1 MQTRYLTIVVVAIIA
16 SVFWNAPGFAYTDF
30 KAGNFRA
37 GVNVIVKENEI
48 ISEELTAAGANVTV
62 AGSLK
67 EGLNALGANVNI
79 AGSVAGELN
88 AFGANLIL
96 SGEFRNK
103 VNAAAANI
111 VLNGIFDD
119 TVKAGA
125 AKITIMPA
133 TVIKGNLNY
142 SAAILDRQEG
152 SRVLGQI
159 IRKERKAGDE
169 KTKRRVKKV
178 AVAFQVIVWFLSLA
192 ALLIVGSIVNVFFAK
207 QTESVVAQISGS
219 PWKNIAAGFIFLIAA
234 PVAVIVAF
242 ITVIGIPAGIIA
254 GFLYGL
260 ILYISRIYIGI
271 WIGRKIIAYIIKSQV
286 SQFFWP
292 LAVGILAIA
301 LIGLIPLLGWMF
313 KLFCLLISLGAMF
326 LAAWRSIQ
334 TKS

>member
-1 MQTRYLTIVVVAIIA
+1 MFIA
-16 SVFWNAPGFAYTDF
+16 SSVFWYSPGHAYKEF

-37 GVNVIVKENEI
+37 GANVTVKENEV
-48 ISEELTAAGANVTV
+48 ISEELTVAGANVTV

-67 EGLNALGANVNI
+67 QGLNAFGANVNI

-88 AFGANLIL
+88 AFGANIVF

-103 VNAAAANI
+103 VNAAAATI
-111 VLNGIFDD
+111 VLNGTFDG
-119 TVKAGA
+119 TVEAAA
-125 AKITIMPA
+125 AKVTIMPA

-142 SAAILDRQEG
+142 AAAILDRQEG
-152 SRVLGQI
+152 SRVLGEI
-159 IRKERKAGDE
+159 IRKEAKAGDE
-169 KTKRRVKKV
+169 NTRRKFKKV
-178 AVAFQVIVWFLSLA
+178 ATAIQGIVWFLSIA
-192 ALLIVGSIVNVFFAK
+192 ALLIVGLIVNAFFPK
-207 QTESVVAQISGS
+207 QTESVVVQISGS
-219 PWKNIAAGFIFLIAA
+219 PWKNIAAGFIFLVAA
-234 PVAVIVAF
+234 PVAIIVAF

-254 GFLYGL
+254 GFLYGF

-271 WIGRKIIAYIIKSQV
+271 WIGRKIIASVKKSQA

-292 LAVGILAIA
+292 LTVGILTIA

-313 KLFCLLISLGAMF
+313 KLFCLLIGLGAMC